1 VLRGG
6 VVAEV
11 VAEGFRMVV
20 GAEIPKTVDVGL
32 ADDKR
37 SEVEAKAGA
46 AAGNGAGGVERG
58 RVCLE
63 RGRGSREGDAGGRR
77 VETGVGVR
85 SGGGGVGR
93 GRVSRVG
100 RWGAAAGRAGL
111 LGMPA
116 SAAVPPT
123 PVWRDRIPLRARCT
137 EFRWLLLQ
145 VYFP

>member
-1 VLRGG
+1 MLRRG

-46 AAGNGAGGVERG
+46 AAGNGAGVAGRG

-63 RGRGSREGDAGGRR
+63 KGAGSREGDVEERG
-77 VETGVGVR
+77 VETGVGAR

-93 GRVSRVG
+93 GR
-100 RWGAAAGRAGL
+100 
-111 LGMPA
+111 A
-116 SAAVPPT
+116 S
-123 PVWRDRIPLRARCT
+123 
-137 EFRWLLLQ
+137 
-145 VYFP
+145 